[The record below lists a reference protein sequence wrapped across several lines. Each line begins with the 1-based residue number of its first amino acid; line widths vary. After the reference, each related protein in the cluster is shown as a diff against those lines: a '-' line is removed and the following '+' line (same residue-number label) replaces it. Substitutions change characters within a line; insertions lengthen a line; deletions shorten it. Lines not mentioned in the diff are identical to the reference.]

1 MESIKST
8 MQELTRTCTMSGI
21 ITELAMALA
30 TNNMYKLFRIRGIS
44 ASGHSA
50 QLVMN
55 TLSPAKASLFLL
67 YNTV

>member
-67 YNTV
+67 YNTA